1 MKAHLQLQRNTNTG
15 TTEAIEGMV
24 FLIAGKWLFVPAKR
38 QDFVLEKAHDV
49 RTKTDENVGYSTSE
63 GRQDDSGWPVLQN

>member
-1 MKAHLQLQRNTNTG
+1 
-15 TTEAIEGMV
+15 MV
-24 FLIAGKWLFVPAKR
+24 FLIAGTWLFVPAKR

-63 GRQDDSGWPVLQN
+63 CRQDGSGWPVLQN